1 LLTASGQ
8 SDEEEYTRM
17 TQTREEKSGTPTGL
31 RYSRRDFL
39 KIGGAGLAGAAL
51 LGTAGCGGGGGGPE
65 RAEDGSILFTFS
77 FGVDPSGTLQELV
90 KRFNEKYEGEYTANY
105 REMGVAYLTDLR
117 TELQAGGGEI
127 ALIGGDVI
135 WPAELAANGWIV
147 DLSDRFPES
156 EREKFLDSPI
166 QANIYEGKIYGVPWF
181 TDAGMLYYR
190 KDLLQKSGFSE
201 APKTWDELKEMAEK
215 VMQDE
220 GVQNGFVFQGSNYEG
235 GVVDGLEYI
244 NSHGGSVLAEN
255 DPSRVVIGGS
265 DSVAGLATEQSMVAD
280 GIAPQS
286 VAQYTEQESAATFLN
301 GDAVFCRNWPY
312 MYALAAD
319 PEQSKIKQ
327 DQISVAPL
335 PAGSGPNGK
344 SVSGLGGWSFLI
356 NAAMDEETQDAAW
369 KFVEFA
375 SAPEQQKFR
384 AIEGGFLPTL
394 KALYDDRDVLD
405 AVPVIKLAPEVLS
418 RTVPRPVSPYYSD
431 MSLEMAAQFNDS
443 LNGETTP
450 AKAIKTLQEELQNIA
465 EQTS

>member
-1 LLTASGQ
+1 ML
-8 SDEEEYTRM
+8 M
-17 TQTREEKSGTPTGL
+17 TQRRGRELKKLPARRGI
-31 RYSRRDFL
+31 SRRSFL
-39 KIGGAGLAGAAL
+39 KMSGAGLAGAAL
-51 LGTAGCGGGGGGPE
+51 LGAAGCGGGGGPE

-105 REMGVAYLTDLR
+105 RAMGVEYLDDLR
-117 TELQAGGGEI
+117 NEFQAGASEI

-156 EREKFLDSPI
+156 EREKFLDGPI

-190 KDLLQKSGFSE
+190 KDLVEKSGFSE

-220 GVQNGFVFQGSNYEG
+220 GIQNGFVFQGSQYEG

-255 DPSRVVIGGS
+255 DPSRVVIGSS
-265 DSVAGLATEQSMVAD
+265 DSVAGLATERSMVAD

-286 VAQYTEQESAATFLN
+286 VTQYTEQESQATFLN

-335 PAGSGPNGK
+335 PAGSGRNGR

-369 KFVEFA
+369 TFIEFA

-394 KALYDDRDVLD
+394 KALYDDQDVLD

-431 MSLEMAAQFNDS
+431 MSLEMQEQFNAS
-443 LNGETTP
+443 LNKGETTP
-450 AKAIKTLQEELQNIA
+450 AKAIKTLQEELQNIV

>member
-1 LLTASGQ
+1 MS
-8 SDEEEYTRM
+8 
-17 TQTREEKSGTPTGL
+17 
-31 RYSRRDFL
+31 
-39 KIGGAGLAGAAL
+39 GAGLAGAVL
-51 LGTAGCGGGGGGPE
+51 LGAAGCGGGGGPE

-90 KRFNEKYEGEYTANY
+90 ERFNEKHEGRYTANY
-105 REMGVAYLTDLR
+105 REMGVEYLGDLR

-135 WPAELAANGWIV
+135 WPAELAANGWLV

-156 EREKFLDSPI
+156 ERKKFLDGPI
-166 QANIYEGKIYGVPWF
+166 EANIYEGKIYGVPWF

-190 KDLLQKSGFSE
+190 KDLLEKSGFSE

-220 GVQNGFVFQGSNYEG
+220 GIQNGFVFQGSNYEG

-255 DPSRVVIGGS
+255 DPSKVVIGS
-265 DSVAGLATEQSMVAD
+265 PESIAGLQMERSMVED

-286 VAQYTEQESAATFLN
+286 VAQYTEQESQSTFLN

-335 PAGSGPNGK
+335 PAGSGPNGR

-356 NAAMDEETQDAAW
+356 TPPW
-369 KFVEFA
+369 T
-375 SAPEQQKFR
+375 R
-384 AIEGGFLPTL
+384 
-394 KALYDDRDVLD
+394 R
-405 AVPVIKLAPEVLS
+405 
-418 RTVPRPVSPYYSD
+418 PRPQPGSSSSSPPPPS
-431 MSLEMAAQFNDS
+431 SRSSGRPKGAS
-443 LNGETTP
+443 CRP
-450 AKAIKTLQEELQNIA
+450 
-465 EQTS
+465 

>member
-1 LLTASGQ
+1 
-8 SDEEEYTRM
+8 M
-17 TQTREEKSGTPTGL
+17 TQRRGRELKKMPARRGI
-31 RYSRRDFL
+31 SRRGFL
-39 KIGGAGLAGAAL
+39 KMSGAGLAGAAL
-51 LGTAGCGGGGGGPE
+51 LGAAGCGGGGGPE

-105 REMGVAYLTDLR
+105 RGMGVEYLDDLR
-117 TELQAGGGEI
+117 NEFQAGASEI

-156 EREKFLDSPI
+156 EREKFLDGPI

-181 TDAGMLYYR
+181 TDAGLLYYR
-190 KDLLQKSGFSE
+190 KDLLEESGFSGP
-201 APKTWDELKEMAEK
+201 PKTWEELKQQAGQVKRDSGTEY
-215 VMQDE
+215 
-220 GVQNGFVFQGSNYEG
+220 GFVFQGSSYEG

-255 DPSRVVIGGS
+255 DPSRVVIGS
-265 DSVAGLATEQSMVAD
+265 PESIAGLQMERSMVAD
-280 GIAPQS
+280 GVAPQS
-286 VAQYTEQESAATFLN
+286 VAQYTEQESQGTFLR

-327 DQISVAPL
+327 DQVSVAPL
-335 PAGSGPNGK
+335 PAGSGPKGK